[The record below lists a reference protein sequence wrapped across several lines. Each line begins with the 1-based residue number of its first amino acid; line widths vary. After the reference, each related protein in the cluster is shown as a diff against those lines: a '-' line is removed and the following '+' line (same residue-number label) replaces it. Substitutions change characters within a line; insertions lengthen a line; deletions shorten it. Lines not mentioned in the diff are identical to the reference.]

1 MSALPR
7 QTMAPRAASPAP
19 AKSEEKTKDTKDDTK
34 DDSKEQGKDTKGGLF
49 NLKSIVIVVVLGV
62 LFYVA
67 SITIGDKKKL
77 SETLEKS
84 VGFIEEQGAQAVL
97 IYCAVT
103 VVGVV
108 CLVPTTPL
116 EMAGG
121 FLFSPK
127 YGVLIVLAFTGVA
140 KLIANVI
147 SVLIARH
154 LLKDWVMKTIVAKYD
169 LLKMVALAVKDEP
182 WKMVFLVR
190 GSMVPLSVKNY
201 GLGVM
206 EVGYLPIAVCSTI
219 FSNFYAFQNIYMGA
233 ACQNLKEVFAPKKG
247 AAAAGGDWM
256 EVVKKCLP
264 IAFNF
269 ILIIFLVKA
278 VKGQVKKQKN
288 KIEAELKA
296 KNEKKSD

>member
-1 MSALPR
+1 
-7 QTMAPRAASPAP
+7 MAPRAASPAP
-19 AKSEEKTKDTKDDTK
+19 VRSAQKSKDTKDDA
-34 DDSKEQGKDTKGGLF
+34 KEQGKDAKGGLF
-49 NLKSIVIVVVLGV
+49 NLKSIVIVVVLG
-62 LFYVA
+62 LFFYVA
-67 SITIGDKKKL
+67 SQTIGDKKKL

-84 VGFIEEQGAQAVL
+84 IGFIEEQGATAVI

-127 YGVLIVLAFTGVA
+127 YGVLTVLAFTGVA

-169 LLKMVALAVKDEP
+169 LLTMVALAVKDEP

-206 EVGYLPIAVCSTI
+206 EVGYLPIAICSMI

-233 ACQNLKEVFAPKKG
+233 ACQDLKEVFAPKKG

-256 EVVKKCLP
+256 AVVKQCLP
-264 IAFNF
+264 IAFN
-269 ILIIFLVKA
+269 IMLIIFLISA
-278 VKGQVKKQKN
+278 VKGQVRKQKN